1 MDQKTAVRIMKDYG
15 SIFSRESTTAKLDD
29 GWTVYNPR
37 FVMIKSSSTGWNE
50 APNGYKHRHRDM
62 YYILDKDTD
71 TIVPGRSSAHESSL
85 SEYLKMLNEA
95 NDLLAANPPLVW

>member
-62 YYILDKDTD
+62 YYIMDTMTGNLLPGASAYESNLTG
-71 TIVPGRSSAHESSL
+71 TIKV
-85 SEYLKMLNEA
+85 LNEA